1 MPSLGPSMELPLV
14 IRTREI
20 RSPALK
26 NTPKK
31 ERPLLAVGTKEG
43 VPSNALLV
51 SKYCM
56 DVTLGRSTSV
66 KTAPKPLTVAGVV
79 LPGTKKLTSRTLL
92 PRAVKKRYGLNV
104 WNIVEYVGLIVSNLI
119 AATPVLPL
127 TWNPVPD

>member
-1 MPSLGPSMELPLV
+1 MKSSITTTSTFGASLGPSMELPLV

-43 VPSNALLV
+43 VPSDALLA

-56 DVTLGRSTSV
+56 DVMLRRSTSV
-66 KTAPKPLTVAGVV
+66 KTAPKPLTVAGVL
-79 LPGTKKLTSRTLL
+79 LPGTKKLTSRMLL
-92 PRAVKKRYGLNV
+92 PNAVNRRCGLKV
-104 WNIVEYVGLIVSNLI
+104 WNIEEYVALILSN
-119 AATPVLPL
+119 
-127 TWNPVPD
+127 